1 MTNRKIFN
9 FTIWLTLAFF
19 VAISAVYA
27 GDDSRIGTS
36 AGTQLLV
43 PVGARD
49 LAMGG
54 ASIATTHGVDAIYWN
69 PAGLAYLEG
78 VSSCVL
84 STMQIFNDIRVNYL
98 GLGFKAGRL
107 GQLGVS
113 IKNFS
118 FGEIKETTIT
128 DPDGI
133 AGRTFSPT
141 FVTAGLTYARL
152 LTDRIKVGLSGKL
165 IYENIPRA
173 SATAFAFDIG
183 LQYRDLGNLPGV
195 DFGIVLK
202 NIGTELKYSG
212 SAFTTRAVEQGV
224 AQTQFFDR
232 IAASDELPAQ
242 FQLGVSYRRTVA
254 EDNNFIVSGVFE
266 NYNLGNDHF
275 SFGAEYMF
283 RDLVALRGGYFLVP
297 NVETEDILY
306 RFTAGIGLHYKLQ
319 NIDLNIDY
327 TYRDSQYFNGNNLFS
342 LTFGF

>member
-1 MTNRKIFN
+1 MTNRKIFS

-27 GDDSRIGTS
+27 GDASRIGTS

-69 PAGLAYLEG
+69 PAGLASLEG
-78 VSSCVL
+78 VSSSVL
-84 STMQIFNDIRVNYL
+84 STMQIFDDIRVNYL
-98 GLGFKAGRL
+98 GLGFKAGKVGL
-107 GQLGVS
+107 LGVF
-113 IKNFS
+113 IKNFN

-133 AGRTFSPT
+133 AGRTFAPT

-152 LTDRIKVGLSGKL
+152 LTDRIQVGLNGKL

-173 SATAFAFDIG
+173 GATAFAFDIG

-212 SAFTTRAVEQGV
+212 SAFTTQAVEPGV
-224 AQTQFFDR
+224 AQSQFLDR

-254 EDNNFIVSGVFE
+254 EDNNIIVSGVFE

-275 SFGAEYMF
+275 SIGAEYMF

-297 NVETEDILY
+297 DAEAEDVLY
-306 RFTAGIGLHYKLQ
+306 RFTAGIGLHYELQ
-319 NIDLNIDY
+319 NINFRIDY